1 MKKIM
6 NANLCFAFF
15 CLIFSC
21 EKNPAWQKPPS
32 NTDSF
37 MVTVNNGYG
46 SGTYKIDDTVHVFSN
61 ACAANQLFEKWSGDV
76 TLLNAPDH
84 LLS

>member
-1 MKKIM
+1 MKEIM
-6 NANLCFAFF
+6 NANLCLAFF

-21 EKNPAWQKPPS
+21 KKNPASQIPPS

-46 SGTYKIDDTVHVFSN
+46 SGQYKIGDTVHIFSN
-61 ACAANQLFEKWSGDV
+61 AWAANQL
-76 TLLNAPDH
+76 
-84 LLS
+84 